1 MLVHLHEYFAED
13 IVTLHLDRCSTIVGF
28 RQFVGKTLKLVKQS
42 STASDDDDIDRVVRR
57 VKAEASNIPLPRDYD
72 LSDFRHEKAVQD
84 TSVTLLSLIS
94 RLVSNGE
101 TSKASLTLSQCIQQH
116 ISMCTN
122 QTSLGLAIKLH
133 HKFGSSE
140 LVNTLNEHGIVASYD
155 EVLRFRKSAGKY
167 VCEHSAEYHQVLGLE
182 RRIGPIFSWCDNYD
196 LVVFTTNG
204 RRATHAMAIEFTQHP
219 AGIIQPGAA
228 TPTGVMSMKQISP

>member
-1 MLVHLHEYFAED
+1 M
-13 IVTLHLDRCSTIVGF
+13 
-28 RQFVGKTLKLVKQS
+28 KQS

-57 VKAEASNIPLPRDYD
+57 LKAEASNIPLPRDYD
-72 LSDFRHEKAVQD
+72 LNNFRHEKAVQD
-84 TSVTLLSLIS
+84 TSATLLSLIS

-116 ISMCTN
+116 ISKCTN

-155 EVLRFRKSAGKY
+155 EVLRFRNSAAKY

-196 LVVFTTNG
+196 LVVLTTNG
-204 RRATHAMAIEFTQHP
+204 RLATHAMA
-219 AGIIQPGAA
+219 
-228 TPTGVMSMKQISP
+228 